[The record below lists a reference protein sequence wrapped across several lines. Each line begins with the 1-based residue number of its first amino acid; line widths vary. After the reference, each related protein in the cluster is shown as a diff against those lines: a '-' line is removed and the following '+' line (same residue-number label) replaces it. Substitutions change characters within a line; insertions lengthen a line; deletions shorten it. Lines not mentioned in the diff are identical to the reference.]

1 MINTE
6 LSDWLLDSDPSLRWQ
21 VERDLL
27 SAEDTIWQG
36 TRARVG
42 TKASVQSCCPTR
54 TRTGNGQAGPTS
66 LRLHLRR

>member
-36 TRARVG
+36 TRARVEHEG
-42 TKASVQSCCPTR
+42 FGAELLSHQDPDGQWADRKSVV
-54 TRTGNGQAGPTS
+54 
-66 LRLHLRR
+66 